1 MLKYHYKYFWLVV
14 MLLMG
19 VVPVYA
25 HNPDALIYNWNPILQ
40 FSILMAG
47 VMSTSVVVGYILG
60 DRPTRD
66 ILVSLTIAECLVLTG
81 FIHLAVGIPADWLL
95 IANGVGYFVLLGLR
109 FVEPIRNSRWMIVLN
124 VGIIIY
130 TSITIVGYF
139 YTHGH
144 VDSIGLVSKAVEG
157 VLILAVL
164 TEIGLRTVLMKRRE
178 IAST

>member
-1 MLKYHYKYFWLVV
+1 MLQRHYKYFWLV
-14 MLLMG
+14 LLWVMG

-25 HNPDALIYNWNPILQ
+25 HNPDAIIYNWNPILQ

-47 VMSTSVVVGYILG
+47 IIGASVFVGYVLG
-60 DRPTRD
+60 DRPIRD

-95 IANGVGYFVLLGLR
+95 IANGIGYFMLLGVR
-109 FVEPIRNSRWMIVLN
+109 FVEPIHNSRWMIGLN
-124 VGIIIY
+124 VGIIVY
-130 TSITIVGYF
+130 ASITITGYF

-144 VDSIGLVSKAVEG
+144 VDAIGLVSKAVEG

-164 TEIGLRTVLMKRRE
+164 TEIVLHTVLTKRHE
-178 IAST
+178 IVSA